1 MPDAVRQSKKMN
13 MKSCGGR
20 RGGYNMQLRKRAAMA
35 AAAAALAA
43 TTITGCS
50 GSLDTEAVVMTVGDE
65 EVTLGVANFYARMTQ
80 AQYET
85 YYLSMMSSNGMT
97 MTAEDMWNQE
107 YEGETTE
114 QTTKDGLLESLQNMY
129 LISQHA
135 EEYGVSLTEEEQD
148 AISEAV
154 AQFDEDN
161 TDEAKEAVSGYKKD
175 IEKYLELVTI
185 QSKMD
190 SPMREGVDEEVSD
203 EEAAQKAM
211 NYVFF
216 SYTTTDESGN
226 SAELSDDE
234 KTALQTTAQNLSE
247 RVKAGEDMADVAE
260 ESSATVQEATFD
272 GESTTYDADLIA
284 AADALE
290 EVGDVTDVI
299 ETDSGLYVAQLTSLL
314 DRDATDARKD
324 EIVEERRQ
332 EQYDSLLEEWRDATE
347 ISVDEKVWNKI
358 DFIDQGVTIITSEE
372 EDTSTDSSSSTDE
385 STTDN
390 GSADDGSS
398 ADDGTS
404 ENTDTSGDDT
414 AE

>member
-1 MPDAVRQSKKMN
+1 
-13 MKSCGGR
+13 
-20 RGGYNMQLRKRAAMA
+20 MQLRKRAAMA

-161 TDEAKEAVSGYKKD
+161 TAAAKEAVSGYKKD

>member
-1 MPDAVRQSKKMN
+1 MSDAVRQSKKMN

-148 AISEAV
+148 AISEAA

-358 DFIDQGVTIITSEE
+358 DFNDQGVTIITSEE

>member
-1 MPDAVRQSKKMN
+1 
-13 MKSCGGR
+13 
-20 RGGYNMQLRKRAAMA
+20 MQLRKRAAMA

-85 YYLSMMSSNGMT
+85 YYLSMMSSNGIT

-358 DFIDQGVTIITSEE
+358 DFNDQGVTIITSEE

>member
-1 MPDAVRQSKKMN
+1 
-13 MKSCGGR
+13 
-20 RGGYNMQLRKRAAMA
+20 MQLRKRAAMA

-148 AISEAV
+148 AISEAA

-161 TDEAKEAVSGYKKD
+161 TAAAKEAVSGYKKD
-175 IEKYLELVTI
+175 IETALQVATLP
-185 QSKMD
+185 SKMD

-404 ENTDTSGDDT
+404 ENTDTSGEDT

>member
-1 MPDAVRQSKKMN
+1 
-13 MKSCGGR
+13 
-20 RGGYNMQLRKRAAMA
+20 MQLRKRAAMA

-65 EVTLGVANFYARMTQ
+65 EVTLGVANFYARMTK